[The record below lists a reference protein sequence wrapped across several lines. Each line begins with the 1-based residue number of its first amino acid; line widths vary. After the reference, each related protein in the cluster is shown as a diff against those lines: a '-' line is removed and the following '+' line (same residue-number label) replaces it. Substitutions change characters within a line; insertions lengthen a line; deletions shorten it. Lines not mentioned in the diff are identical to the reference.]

1 MQYTS
6 WLKAYKVVVQCMSHK
21 ATAHVWSPSWH
32 VRGKKKEAVSQKNCR
47 DHAGM
52 RLRGVLIH
60 EVFRKVLYLT
70 PSERAKFSSG
80 RIYSHVTSDVGDH
93 PTAVLERPRHH
104 LVASAHHRCIVY
116 GCETLP
122 ASSMVRSTVCMPRAV
137 ILASLHTC
145 AHLPRQTHAVYLVG
159 V

>member
-80 RIYSHVTSDVGDH
+80 RIYSHVTSDV
-93 PTAVLERPRHH
+93 
-104 LVASAHHRCIVY
+104 
-116 GCETLP
+116 ETIQQLSWSGLGIISSP
-122 ASSMVRSTVCMPRAV
+122 LRIIGASSTVVRLC
-137 ILASLHTC
+137 LHR
-145 AHLPRQTHAVYLVG
+145 PW
-159 V
+159 